1 MGQTSSVDTVDGGS
15 RREERCNAAESA
27 ETLPEEF
34 TRRFEVL
41 EEVGKGSFGSVYR
54 VKDTKTKAIYAA
66 KQQEYNNSN
75 MKEVSTPQHK
85 PGQAQASLHCVLR

>member
-1 MGQTSSVDTVDGGS
+1 MGQTASVDTIDGGN
-15 RREERCNAAESA
+15 RREERCNVPKSA

-75 MKEVSTPQHK
+75 MKEVSLPQ
-85 PGQAQASLHCVLR
+85 PGEAQPSLHHAQM